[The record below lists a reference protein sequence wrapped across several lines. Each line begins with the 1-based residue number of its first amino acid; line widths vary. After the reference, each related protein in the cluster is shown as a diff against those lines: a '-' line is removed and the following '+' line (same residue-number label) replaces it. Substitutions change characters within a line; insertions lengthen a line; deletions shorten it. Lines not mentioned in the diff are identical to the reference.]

1 MSADERNEIKKVVI
15 RTVIAPLRRPVMT
28 AKGSIPNSPLVLIDI
43 ETSGGIIG
51 HAYVIA
57 YMPQMLK
64 PLAAIM
70 DEISDMVVG
79 SSAEP
84 VSTLESLKANFNLLG
99 SNGLVGLAIAGVEM
113 ALWDAL
119 SRRLGIS
126 LVELLGGKRKAIPAY
141 DSYGIVDPI
150 SDRSDLEESLARGF
164 KAIKIKIGAGSM
176 KEDTELVGK
185 VRGILGDD
193 VDLMVDFNQ
202 SLTTPDAIKRVK
214 SLEEFNL
221 FWIEEPVPAQD
232 HTGHREVRR
241 SSHTS
246 VQTGENWSFPGD
258 AHKCII
264 SGASD
269 MVMLNVVKIGG
280 VSGWTKA
287 SAIAEQASLPISS
300 HLYVEAS
307 ANVLSITPNAEYLE
321 FLDFAGAILAEPAE
335 VIDGTVTANKSG
347 LGVSWNE
354 KSVAQYL
361 V

>member
-1 MSADERNEIKKVVI
+1 MSMDGSNEIKKVVT
-15 RTVIAPLRRPVMT
+15 RSVIAPLRRPVMT

-43 ETSGGIIG
+43 ETSGDIVG

-64 PLAAIM
+64 PLVAIM
-70 DEISDMVVG
+70 DEISAMIVG
-79 SSAEP
+79 LSAEP
-84 VSTLESLKANFNLLG
+84 ITTLENLKAKFNLLG

-119 SRRLGIS
+119 SKRLGVS
-126 LVELLGGKRKAIPAY
+126 LAELLGGRRSPVPAY
-141 DSYGIVDPI
+141 DSYGIIDPVT
-150 SDRSDLEESLARGF
+150 DRSDLEESLARGF

-176 KEDTELVGK
+176 QEDTHLVAN
-185 VRGILGDD
+185 VRNILGDD

-202 SLTTPDAIKRVK
+202 SLTTPDAIKRVQ
-214 SLEEFNL
+214 SLEQFNL
-221 FWIEEPVPAQD
+221 FWVEEPVPAHD
-232 HTGHREVRR
+232 HTGHREVRK

-258 AHKCII
+258 AHKCITA
-264 SGASD
+264 GASD
-269 MVMLNVVKIGG
+269 MVMLNIVKIGG

-300 HLYVEAS
+300 HLYIEAS
-307 ANVLSITPNAEYLE
+307 ANIMCVTPNAQYLE
-321 FLDFAGAILAEPAE
+321 FLDFAGTILDEPAE
-335 VIDGTVTANKSG
+335 VIAGTVTANKNG
-347 LGVSWNE
+347 VGVSWSE
-354 KSVAQYL
+354 QSVAKYL